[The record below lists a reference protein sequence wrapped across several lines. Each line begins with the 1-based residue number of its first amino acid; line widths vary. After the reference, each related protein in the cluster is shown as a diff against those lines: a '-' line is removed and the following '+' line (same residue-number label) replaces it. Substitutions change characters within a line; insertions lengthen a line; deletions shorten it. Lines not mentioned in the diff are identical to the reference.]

1 MLRAVIVVIVQLLL
15 SFFVTASVMPLVL
28 VTTPAAQADARI
40 GVGLMAAVL
49 VVSFTLVALAWP
61 RRLKCRR
68 GRSATQSNA

>member
-28 VTTPAAQADARI
+28 VTTPAAQADPRI
-40 GVGLMAAVL
+40 GVGLMAALL

-61 RRLKCRR
+61 RRLR
-68 GRSATQSNA
+68 